1 MAASSNSSLSGSSVS
16 SGKFLQRAPHFSPPS
31 ILAGSYLCAE
41 RLAVPLAPTAR
52 QALPEPRAGAPRGR
66 DAPARGPLSLR
77 RYRKGKPG
85 RGKRGGARFASP
97 PPCRAFV
104 WGEGEGSPA
113 PGSLAGGAASL
124 PFPGAPAAGLGVRR
138 ALRGQRAS
146 SAVVPAVRDRL
157 ARRVAVLRGERR
169 WPGVP
174 LGGCCGTPRVVSTST
189 GLGTIKFPI
198 RVKHA
203 AGDGSPRV

>member
-1 MAASSNSSLSGSSVS
+1 MR
-16 SGKFLQRAPHFSPPS
+16 RAPRRP
-31 ILAGSYLCAE
+31 
-41 RLAVPLAPTAR
+41 AR
-52 QALPEPRAGAPRGR
+52 PDRAAGAPRGR

-174 LGGCCGTPRVVSTST
+174 LGGCCGTPRVFSTST